1 MHFTLTTRAAPYQVR
16 EALTDFSARRLE
28 TWSQTLDP
36 ATYDARVVGET
47 WAVAK
52 ESTPRSPYWVVCKY
66 DWSDPAVVRW
76 TMTETSWGGGGSG
89 SVRADPVD
97 GGSRV
102 DVEWTFTG
110 ITSPRDR
117 VLLPLFQA
125 WPMNRVVAGMWKKAL
140 DRFAG

>member
-1 MHFTLTTRAAPYQVR
+1 MRFTLTTRATPDQVR

-36 ATYDARVVGET
+36 ATYDARVVGDT

-52 ESTPRSPYWVVCKY
+52 ESTPRSPYWVVCRY
-66 DWSDPAVVRW
+66 DWSEPDVVRW

-89 SVRADPVD
+89 SVWIEPS
-97 GGSRV
+97 GEGSRL
-102 DVEWTFTG
+102 DVEWTYTG
-110 ITSPRDR
+110 ITSVRDR
-117 VLLPLFQA
+117 LLLPVIQA
-125 WPMNRVVAGMWKKAL
+125 WPMNRMIAGMWTKAL